1 MKKIIILFIF
11 IVFAFSILIAKDKKR
26 DTLEAKTKE
35 VIITGMKYPETIME
49 IPFAVSSFNKID
61 FQFNK
66 SAGIDEALNNI
77 PGVLAQS
84 RSGSSDVK
92 ITIRGFG
99 ARGAGDRSNAGT
111 SRGIKF
117 LINGIPETEPD
128 GRTSLDLFDMSFI
141 ERSEILRSNSSSL
154 WGNAAGGVINYFSL
168 PEKNQSFID
177 AGYSGGAYGYMK
189 YNVNVAGKLGDGMI
203 KGSYVHS
210 ETDGWRQNSN
220 AERTLANVSLRSFS
234 VSGVSSTKLG
244 LHITGV
250 INKFNIPGPQTKQ
263 MYDSSAQQANQTYLS
278 RKERRENRIFRI
290 GSTLDHNFDLSN
302 SISAMLFVTPKYLQR
317 SERNT
322 YRDFTR
328 YHLGGSIHYKNEL
341 KLSEKTKNTF
351 LIGLDDQLQDGAILF
366 YSLTKEAGRSNILQ
380 QNKAEGANSFGAFL
394 QNEVVFDNS
403 ISVIFGLRYDDIIY
417 NTRDFTSLGKNQQ
430 RAFEHFTPKLALSYK
445 LNEESMLYAS
455 YGGGVEVPAGN
466 ETDPSP
472 YLGADTVYLINP
484 MLDPVVSTTYEIGYK
499 SSMLINSFV
508 NLADLELSTY
518 YIDVKNDIIPYAGGK
533 YYMTAGKTSRI
544 GVEAG
549 VKLMTEAG
557 LYFRANFTMLESK
570 YNDFKIDSIH
580 IDPNKAGKFADY
592 SNNKAAG
599 IPGMFYRLTLGYQ
612 PAFID
617 KLSIELFVDGIGSYY
632 ADDANTIDVPSN
644 STLNAKLSYEKK
656 LNFNNLGFCLFVGAN
671 NLLNSKYIASSFINP
686 EVDKVSKMP
695 YFIEPGLPM
704 NIYAGI
710 SLKWN

>member
-11 IVFAFSILIAKDKKR
+11 IVFAFSFLIAKDKKR

-250 INKFNIPGPQTKQ
+250 INKFNIPGPLTQQ
-263 MYDSSAQQANQTYLS
+263 MYDSSAQQANQTYLN

-290 GSTLDHNFDLSN
+290 GATFDHNFDLSN
-302 SISAMLFVTPKYLQR
+302 SISAMLFATPKYLQR

-366 YSLTKEAGRSNILQ
+366 YSLTKEAGRGNILQ

-394 QNEVVFDNS
+394 QNEVVFSNS
-403 ISVIFGLRYDDIIY
+403 FSVIFGLRYDDIIY

-472 YLGADTVYLINP
+472 YLGADTVYLMNP
-484 MLDPVVSTTYEIGYK
+484 LLEPVISTTYEIGYK
-499 SSMLINSFV
+499 SSMQMNSFV
-508 NLADLELSTY
+508 NLADFELSTY

-533 YYMTAGKTSRI
+533 YYMTAGKTSRFGI
-544 GVEAG
+544 EVG

-557 LYFRANFTMLESK
+557 VYFRANFTMLNSK
-570 YNDFKIDSIH
+570 YNDYKIDSIH

-612 PAFID
+612 PEFID
-617 KLSIELFVDGIGSYY
+617 KLNIEVFMDDIGSYY
-632 ADDANTIDVPSN
+632 TDDANTIDVPSN
-644 STLNAKLSYEKK
+644 STLNARLSYEQK
-656 LNFNNLGFCLFVGAN
+656 LNFNNLGFSLFVGAN
-671 NLLNSKYIASSFINP
+671 NLLNTKYIASSFINP

-695 YFIEPGLPM
+695 YYIEPGLPM
-704 NIYAGI
+704 NVYAGF

>member
-1 MKKIIILFIF
+1 L
-11 IVFAFSILIAKDKKR
+11 IVFAFTLLNANGSKK

-35 VIITGMKYPETIME
+35 VIITGMKYPETILE
-49 IPFAVSSFNKID
+49 IPFAVSSFNKAD

-77 PGVLAQS
+77 PGVLALS

-117 LINGIPETEPD
+117 LFNGIPETEPD
-128 GRTSLDLFDMSFI
+128 GRTSLDLFDMSII
-141 ERSEILRSNSSSL
+141 ERAEILRSNSSSL

-177 AGYSGGAYGYMK
+177 AGYSVGAYGYMK
-189 YNVNVAGKLGDGMI
+189 YNVNAAGKLGDGMI

-220 AERTLANVSLRSFS
+220 AERSLANVSLRSFS
-234 VSGVSSTKLG
+234 IRGVSSTQLG

-250 INKFNIPGPQTKQ
+250 INKLNIPGPLTQQ

-278 RKERRENRIFRI
+278 RIERRENRIFRI
-290 GSTLDHNFDLSN
+290 GATLDHNFDLSN
-302 SISAMLFVTPKYLQR
+302 SVSAMLFATPKYLQR

-328 YHLGGSIHYKNEL
+328 YHLGGSVHFKNEMN
-341 KLSEKTKNTF
+341 LSDKTKNTF
-351 LIGLDDQLQDGAILF
+351 LLGMDDQIQDGAIIF
-366 YSLTKEAGRSNILQ
+366 YSLTEDANRSNILQ
-380 QNKAEGANSFGAFL
+380 QNKAEGANSFGVFL
-394 QNEVVFDNS
+394 QNEVVFENS
-403 ISVIFGLRYDDIIY
+403 ISIIFGIRYDNINY
-417 NTRDFTSLGKNQQ
+417 NSRDFTILGSNQQ
-430 RAFEHFTPKLALSYK
+430 RVFEHYTPKLALSFK

-484 MLDPVVSTTYEIGYK
+484 LLDPVVSKTYEIGYK
-499 SSMLINSFV
+499 SSMQMNSFV
-508 NLADLELSTY
+508 NLADFELSTY
-518 YIDVKNDIIPYAGGK
+518 YIDIKNDIIPYSGGR
-533 YYMTAGKTSRI
+533 YYMTAGKTSRFGI
-544 GVEAG
+544 EAG
-549 VKLMTEAG
+549 VKIMTESG
-557 LYFRANFTMLESK
+557 LYLKTNFTMLNSK
-570 YNDFKIDSIH
+570 YNDYKIDSVH
-580 IDPNKAGKFADY
+580 IDPNKIGKYADY

-599 IPGMFYRLTLGYQ
+599 IPGMFYRITLGYQ
-612 PAFID
+612 PKFID
-617 KLSIELFVDGIGSYY
+617 GLSIEVFMDGIGSYY
-632 ADDANTIDVPSN
+632 TDDANKIEVPSS
-644 STLNAKLSYEKK
+644 STLNVKLSYEQN
-656 LNFNNLGFCLFVGAN
+656 LSFNNFGFNLFVGAN
-671 NLLNSKYIASSFINP
+671 NLLNTKYIASSFINP